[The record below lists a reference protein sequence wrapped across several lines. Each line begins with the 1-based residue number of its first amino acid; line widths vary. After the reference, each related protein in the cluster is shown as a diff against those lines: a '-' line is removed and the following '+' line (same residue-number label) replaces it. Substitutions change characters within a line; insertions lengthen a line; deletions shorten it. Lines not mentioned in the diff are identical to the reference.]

1 MDSMICYHCF
11 FRSKRISCSTAN
23 TLKRPYGIDSGASGM
38 TVMFSLREFA
48 NIAALVL
55 SAQCSDL
62 NAHDKNCFRT
72 YARSELPGAV

>member
-1 MDSMICYHCF
+1 
-11 FRSKRISCSTAN
+11 
-23 TLKRPYGIDSGASGM
+23 M